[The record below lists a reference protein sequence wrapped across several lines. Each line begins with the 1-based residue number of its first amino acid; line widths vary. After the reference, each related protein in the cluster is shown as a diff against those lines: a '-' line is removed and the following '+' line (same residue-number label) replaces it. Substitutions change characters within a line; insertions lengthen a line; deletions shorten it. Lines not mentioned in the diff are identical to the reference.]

1 MAKERL
7 SIFFNILGKM
17 PISEHFSELLFMLTK
32 LVLVKENKT
41 CFSDGEDW
49 GTDVYCSTQDSI

>member
-32 LVLVKENKT
+32 LVLAKENKT
-41 CFSDGEDW
+41 CFSDGED
-49 GTDVYCSTQDSI
+49 